1 VKLSFRR
8 GLNVDEVK
16 CGSYQQ
22 RASRL
27 KDATQFRTGE
37 LSKRVLLSKE
47 PAQGTRDILS
57 RGIYMEDRNRSGEL
71 GIMVANCL

>member
-1 VKLSFRR
+1 MKLSFRR

-27 KDATQFRTGE
+27 KDATMFALDTIQDRRTE
-37 LSKRVLLSKE
+37 QACAAK
-47 PAQGTRDILS
+47 QGTCPGNERYTLS
-57 RGIYMEDRNRSGEL
+57 RNLHGR
-71 GIMVANCL
+71 